1 MVWLFQH
8 ITLLKKYTGWSK
20 FMISEISFHGLTQ
33 MIGIFTFSTFS
44 NWCLDSEDTLNRH
57 FNRLTYI
64 VDRQYY
70 IYIYTHY
77 NFIYIYIHI
86 YIYTYIYTHIYTP
99 SSTDYRCATL
109 CSNDLCIPSACY
121 GWNPSPLFNA
131 PGISFACVLGTCSR
145 TGRVAPGIFTL
156 KLPGWHRMFF
166 QSLMFQTLAVG
177 KCWYKCSFCV
187 RLWESLGIGF

>member
-77 NFIYIYIHI
+77 NFIYIYTYIYIHI
-86 YIYTYIYTHIYTP
+86 YIHIYTHLLVQTIDAQLYVQMIYVFHQP
-99 SSTDYRCATL
+99 ATGG
-109 CSNDLCIPSACY
+109 IPAPFSMLQEY
-121 GWNPSPLFNA
+121 PLPVFWELVHG
-131 PGISFACVLGTCSR
+131 PV
-145 TGRVAPGIFTL
+145 
-156 KLPGWHRMFF
+156 GWHQEFLRLNF
-166 QSLMFQTLAVG
+166 QGGTGCFSKVSCF
-177 KCWYKCSFCV
+177 
-187 RLWESLGIGF
+187 RLWL